1 MMIWLGVML
10 MALLFGIAV
19 SYWSFKY
26 AWVLLVITPFA
37 ALYTLIWFEQRRVT
51 HYESAP
57 MQEVLY
63 ATLALP
69 AVLVAL
75 NSYAVMRAR
84 LAKKRQDK
92 LQ

>member
-1 MMIWLGVML
+1 MRKWCNHSFGVI
-10 MALLFGIAV
+10 ALQRKVAG
-19 SYWSFKY
+19 
-26 AWVLLVITPFA
+26 VITPFA
-37 ALYTLIWFEQRRVT
+37 AVDGLIRYVQSQVT

>member
-1 MMIWLGVML
+1 MNLPETLAICLRQIGMRKRGNHS
-10 MALLFGIAV
+10 FG
-19 SYWSFKY
+19 
-26 AWVLLVITPFA
+26 VITPFA
-37 ALYTLIWFEQRRVT
+37 AVAGLIRTAQSQVT

>member
-1 MMIWLGVML
+1 
-10 MALLFGIAV
+10 
-19 SYWSFKY
+19 
-26 AWVLLVITPFA
+26 VLLVITPFA
-37 ALYTLIWFEQRRVT
+37 AVYALIRYAQSQVT